1 MTIVRFLLSTAVL
14 GLAVSIVQPSDA
26 QPGGG
31 KRRPL
36 PGAPAPDDRR
46 PLPGASEHGGHGQM
60 GPKGKHGGPAEA
72 ESPEEAAARGKRVAE
87 LKKKQKEGTL
97 NVEEEEELAQ
107 MKQRRRGKGP
117 RAARTARITELEKK
131 KADGKLSD
139 EEAQELAKLQKINER
154 HKELKQKHAKRNQD
168 RAERRRASKRMAL
181 GQFRD
186 IDKDQ
191 EALAAFGKHG
201 QRMAKLER
209 AREVA
214 EAEGR
219 DELVKRIDQ
228 LLEKEKA
235 RHQKWVEKHK
245 AKKEAKEA
253 QKAQKGG
260 AE

>member
-36 PGAPAPDDRR
+36 PGAPGPGARR
-46 PLPGASEHGGHGQM
+46 PLPGAPAHGGHGRM
-60 GPKGKHGGPAEA
+60 GPKGKQGGPDQAET
-72 ESPEEAAARGKRVAE
+72 PEEKAARGKRVAE

-97 NVEEEEELAQ
+97 TVEEEEELSQ

-117 RAARTARITELEKK
+117 RAMRAARIAELEKK
-131 KADGKLSD
+131 KAGGKLTD
-139 EEAQELAKLQKINER
+139 EETQELAKLQKINER
-154 HKELKQKHAKRNQD
+154 HKKLKQKAAKRKQD
-168 RAERRRASKRMAL
+168 RAERRRAAKRKAL
-181 GQFRD
+181 GLFRN

-201 QRMAKLER
+201 MRMAKLER

-214 EAEGR
+214 EAEGN
-219 DELVKRIDQ
+219 EKLVKRIDK
-228 LLEKEKA
+228 LVDKEKA
-235 RHQKWVEKHK
+235 RHQKWVEKHQ
-245 AKKEAKEA
+245 AKKQAA
-253 QKAQKGG
+253 KAQKGG
-260 AE
+260 AK